1 MSSLWHR
8 TTRGNNVVIKR
19 CRCWAGKGVTG
30 RWGQLWRSTARRWS
44 MMTTTTRVHIQQKPA
59 HTKTFRGTDW
69 AGSHQK
75 FQRNEVHSTYSWRK
89 TKQSS
94 QGSSQGSLSISG
106 VTLVVI
112 LEEHLAIS
120 PMKKSSDTNL
130 NVRQIYIYRIWE
142 GRQKNFIFT
151 FNVFWILGSRLP
163 GATVEMKKETNKCQ
177 LNMNVSWCYVT
188 ERYY

>member
-1 MSSLWHR
+1 MCLRVSDVGR
-8 TTRGNNVVIKR
+8 KR
-19 CRCWAGKGVTG
+19 ELQDDEDSCEDLRPGG
-30 RWGQLWRSTARRWS
+30 WS
-44 MMTTTTRVHIQQKPA
+44 MMTSTTRVHIQQKPA

-89 TKQSS
+89 TKQ
-94 QGSSQGSLSISG
+94 SSQGSLSISG

-142 GRQKNFIFT
+142 GRQKNSLSMSFS
-151 FNVFWILGSRLP
+151 GSEFS
-163 GATVEMKKETNKCQ
+163 GVETNKCQ
-177 LNMNVSWCYVT
+177 LNMNVSWLT
-188 ERYY
+188 